1 MDGWNTR
8 MFPFW
13 GKGPI
18 FRGEIVA
25 VSFREGNG
33 KKDGTSLDL
42 SLKMLPGSPPDLT
55 ECFSHGQ
62 MSQGSKVKPWSHQYL
77 DP

>member
-1 MDGWNTR
+1 M
-8 MFPFW
+8 
-13 GKGPI
+13 
-18 FRGEIVA
+18 A

-62 MSQGSKVKPWSHQYL
+62 MSQSSKVKPWSHQYL